1 MQKVITDQEMEIK
14 QKILIIDDSQI
25 DLPVSA
31 LLLKNKL
38 TTADIHLANSGA
50 NGLKWL
56 IDHEDQVESGLIILL
71 DVRMPEMDG
80 FGFLNEYASLSDK
93 IKNNTRIIML
103 SSTLDPY
110 DIQKANNNPYVE
122 TVLNKP
128 LPVNDLMN
136 ILKELQ

>member
-1 MQKVITDQEMEIK
+1 MDIK

-31 LLLKNKL
+31 LLLRNKFQK
-38 TTADIHLANSGA
+38 AEIHLASSA
-50 NGLKWL
+50 ATGLDWL
-56 IDHEDQVESGLIILL
+56 LQHQDELTEGLIILL

-80 FGFLNEYASLSDK
+80 FEFLNAYELLPDAVKS
-93 IKNNTRIIML
+93 NTRIIML

-110 DIQKANNNPYVE
+110 DIQKANNNKYVK

-128 LPVNDLMN
+128 LPVSELET
-136 ILKELQ
+136 ILAEMQ

>member
-1 MQKVITDQEMEIK
+1 MQQILRSPQMEIK

-38 TTADIHLANSGA
+38 STADIHLANSGA
-50 NGLKWL
+50 NGLSWIL
-56 IDHEDQVESGLIILL
+56 NHSEEIENGLVILL
-71 DVRMPEMDG
+71 DVRMPDMDG
-80 FGFLNEYASLSDK
+80 FGFLKEYDNLPEDVKSN
-93 IKNNTRIIML
+93 ITIIML

-110 DIQKANNNPYVE
+110 DIQKANNNPYVQ

-128 LPVNDLMN
+128 LPVNDL
-136 ILKELQ
+136 IDLLKEMQ